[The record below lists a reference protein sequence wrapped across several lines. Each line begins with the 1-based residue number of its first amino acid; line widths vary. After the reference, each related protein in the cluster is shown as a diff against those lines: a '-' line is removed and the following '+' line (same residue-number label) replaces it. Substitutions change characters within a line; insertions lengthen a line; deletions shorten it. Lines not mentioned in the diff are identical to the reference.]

1 MPSASGERSSTP
13 SSASSRRRLAPRR
26 EFLPVPLNGGEPQA
40 RRGAD
45 LFELR
50 APRGSK
56 RDPAGRSRAGR
67 LRIATASI
75 SSTAWSVHLQLPSL

>member
-1 MPSASGERSSTP
+1 
-13 SSASSRRRLAPRR
+13 
-26 EFLPVPLNGGEPQA
+26 VPLNGREPQA

-56 RDPAGRSRAGR
+56 RDTAGRGGAGR

-75 SSTAWSVHLQLPSL
+75 SSTAWGVHREVPPL